1 MHPLQKTV
9 FLACLTLLGS
19 LPPLDAAAEFAAT
32 PQEAAMCKVM
42 VYDRSDPADHGNW
55 MHMHH
60 YCDCLRFI
68 NRAYSAVGDQKAV
81 HGNIQRALSSCD
93 YVLRNTTPDF
103 YMRAE
108 VHLQKGKALRLDR
121 QESMAISEFMEAIK
135 GNPGLDQ
142 AYAELADIQARN
154 KKSGEAL
161 KTVTEGL
168 RHVPGS
174 KPLKRRYAELGG
186 KLPYP
191 EPIAAAPAAA
201 PAAKPDEAASPSPAS
216 PAESAAGAPAEA
228 PAAAPA
234 AQPKIGSPGNPYC
247 RFCPN

>member
-1 MHPLQKTV
+1 
-9 FLACLTLLGS
+9 
-19 LPPLDAAAEFAAT
+19 
-32 PQEAAMCKVM
+32 MCKVM

-68 NRAYSAVGDQKAV
+68 NRAYSAIGNWNAV
-81 HGNIQRALSSCD
+81 HGNLQAAIGGCD
-93 YVLRNTTPDF
+93 YVLEHTTPDF

-121 QESMAISEFMEAIK
+121 QENKAVGEFMEAIR
-135 GNPGLDQ
+135 GNPKLAQ
-142 AYAELADIQARN
+142 AYVELADIQAGN

-168 RHVPGS
+168 RHVPDS
-174 KPLKRRYAELGG
+174 KPLQRRYTELGG

-191 EPIAAAPAAA
+191 TPIEPAQVDTQAV
-201 PAAKPDEAASPSPAS
+201 KPDEDKAVASTPRAPVESPANT
-216 PAESAAGAPAEA
+216 PAP
-228 PAAAPA
+228 PAAEPITP
-234 AQPKIGSPGNPYC
+234 PKIGSPQNPYC
-247 RFCPN
+247 RFCPD

>member
-1 MHPLQKTV
+1 
-9 FLACLTLLGS
+9 
-19 LPPLDAAAEFAAT
+19 
-32 PQEAAMCKVM
+32 MCKVM
-42 VYDRSDPADHGNW
+42 VYDRSDPADHRNW

-68 NRAYSAVGDQKAV
+68 NRAYASIGNWKAV
-81 HGNIQRALSSCD
+81 HGNIQRALGTCD
-93 YVLRNTTPDF
+93 YVLEHTTPDF

-108 VHLQKGKALRLDR
+108 VHLQKGKAFRLDR
-121 QESMAISEFMEAIK
+121 QENKAVGEFMEAIK

-142 AYAELADIQARN
+142 AYVELADIQAHN

-174 KPLKRRYAELGG
+174 KPLKRRYTELGG

-191 EPIAAAPAAA
+191 EPIAPAPAE
-201 PAAKPDEAASPSPAS
+201 PQAAKPDEVASPGPAS
-216 PAESAAGAPAEA
+216 PAEPAVGAPVEA
-228 PAAAPA
+228 PAVAPV
-234 AQPKIGSPGNPYC
+234 AQPKIGSPDNPYC
-247 RFCPN
+247 RFCPD

>member
-1 MHPLQKTV
+1 MYRLQKTCI
-9 FLACLTLLGS
+9 LACATLMSL
-19 LPPLDAAAEFAAT
+19 LPPIEAVADFAST

-42 VYDRSDPADHGNW
+42 VYDRSDPADHRNW

-68 NRAYSAVGDQKAV
+68 NRAYSAIGDWKAV
-81 HGNIQRALSSCD
+81 HGNIQRALGTCD
-93 YVLRNTTPDF
+93 YVLEHTTPDF

-121 QESMAISEFMEAIK
+121 QENRAVVEFLEAIK
-135 GNPGLDQ
+135 GNPALDQ
-142 AYAELADIQARN
+142 AYAELADIQAHN
-154 KKSGEAL
+154 KKHGEAL

-174 KPLKRRYAELGG
+174 KPLKRRYTELGG

-191 EPIAAAPAAA
+191 APIATAPAA
-201 PAAKPDEAASPSPAS
+201 PQAAKPDDAAASA
-216 PAESAAGAPAEA
+216 SAAPVASTADTQPA
-228 PAAAPA
+228 PAAEPA
-234 AQPKIGSPGNPYC
+234 VPPKIGSPTNPYC
-247 RFCPN
+247 RFCPD